1 MGGVGILVGLV
12 AARRK
17 RWSDTDVALYL
28 DQKLASDEVITT
40 AVDLTRTRD
49 SQDDLSEDAAR
60 AVVLSAAEER
70 LTSKDASRARPGIFK
85 PIHALVP
92 LAAAGLIFVIRA
104 PMPTPPIVVAAPG
117 ASTIKVADIEGL
129 KRVADLAK
137 MDARDDAQRER
148 LDKIS
153 KDAEKLKDEL
163 AKGMEKREAQDR
175 IAKIQDELTQERMS
189 LGSGEKRAGLESAV
203 SKLQEADATKEAAR
217 ALGDHD
223 LESLDKEM
231 ERLANAREKA
241 DRQLAQEKLEEAA
254 EAAKKNGA
262 EDVGK
267 ALDDQK
273 KALGQRAAR
282 ADALRDLAD
291 SMKGSSDDVQNKSE
305 ALDRA
310 QNDKSAKALAD
321 AMGKALA
328 GMTPE
333 QRKKLADKLRED
345 AKKNGVSQ
353 SDADTMKNYAD
364 DLSTP
369 EGQKKLEDELKNL
382 AKEED
387 ASEEAKRQ
395 KKLDDAQQGTG
406 DAQGQIGKQKPQGQE
421 GQQGK
426 GQQGQSQNGQGQQD
440 QQGQG
445 QQGEGQQG
453 QGQQGQGQ
461 QGQGQQGQGQ
471 QGQGQGQGMPIP
483 GGGSSGQQ
491 LGAGGGGSH
500 DVGSGSHQGSTG
512 VLDAQTLKSRA
523 HGAINKGQAMPGS
536 VTMYTQG
543 KAGGTANT
551 RGSGDLRVVG
561 PSEVDGVER
570 SDVPEEYRENVRQ
583 YFQP

>member
-1 MGGVGILVGLV
+1 MFAKSARGVRSRLALRQALNGAAVGLVVALAASAAAWRIGRADFRKDAPVIGGAGILIGLV

-28 DQKLASDEVITT
+28 DDKLASDEVITT
-40 AVDLTRTRD
+40 AVDMRD
-49 SQDDLSEDAAR
+49 SKDDLSEDAAR
-60 AVVLSAAEER
+60 AVVLSAAEDA
-70 LTSKDASRARPGIFK
+70 LVKKDSHRARPGIFK
-85 PIHALVP
+85 PIHALLP
-92 LAAAGLIFVIRA
+92 LAAVGLVFVIRA
-104 PMPTPPIVVAAPG
+104 PMPVVPLALAAPG

-148 LDKIS
+148 LDKIA
-153 KDAEKLKDEL
+153 KDAEKLKDDL

-175 IAKIQDELTQERMS
+175 IAKIQDQLTQERMS

-223 LESLDKEM
+223 LEALDKEM
-231 ERLANAREKA
+231 ERLANAREKS
-241 DRQLAQEKLEEAA
+241 DRQLAQEKLDEAA

-273 KALGQRAAR
+273 KAMGERAAR

-333 QRKKLADKLRED
+333 ERKKLADKLRED

-364 DLSTP
+364 DL
-369 EGQKKLEDELKNL
+369 
-382 AKEED
+382 A
-387 ASEEAKRQ
+387 
-395 KKLDDAQQGTG
+395 
-406 DAQGQIGKQKPQGQE
+406 
-421 GQQGK
+421 
-426 GQQGQSQNGQGQQD
+426 
-440 QQGQG
+440 
-445 QQGEGQQG
+445 
-453 QGQQGQGQ
+453 
-461 QGQGQQGQGQ
+461 
-471 QGQGQGQGMPIP
+471 
-483 GGGSSGQQ
+483 
-491 LGAGGGGSH
+491 
-500 DVGSGSHQGSTG
+500 
-512 VLDAQTLKSRA
+512 
-523 HGAINKGQAMPGS
+523 
-536 VTMYTQG
+536 
-543 KAGGTANT
+543 
-551 RGSGDLRVVG
+551 
-561 PSEVDGVER
+561 
-570 SDVPEEYRENVRQ
+570 
-583 YFQP
+583 